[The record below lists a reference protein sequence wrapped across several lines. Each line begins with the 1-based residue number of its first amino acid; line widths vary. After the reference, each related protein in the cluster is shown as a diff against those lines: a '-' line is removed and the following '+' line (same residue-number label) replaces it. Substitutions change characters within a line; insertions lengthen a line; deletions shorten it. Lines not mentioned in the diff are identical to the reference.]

1 LNGSLFQK
9 EEIMKF
15 DRKIL
20 FVIFLALSGSG
31 LLFGQSA
38 NDYRSAASGDW
49 SAPATW
55 ERYSGSQWEAATVAP
70 DSSVGAISIQSGHIV
85 TVTAELG
92 IDSARVLE
100 GGQLVI
106 NPGVTVTVAYNNDGM
121 GIDVDSLGSVTVNG
135 TIVCQGNV
143 GGTTGGIVFADGSVY
158 DHARNSGS
166 VPRAVWETGSTI
178 RLSGVT
184 GQSPS
189 NMSQDF
195 YNLVIDCSAMTANL
209 NMGMTGNTIHGDI
222 TVLNTGPQRYYL
234 TAPNAYVDPI
244 TIMGNIFVY
253 GGTFSSNGSSSQA
266 SIIVHTYGN
275 VIVTAGNFGCSR
287 GSGTSVSWYLYG
299 DSMSVSNA
307 TLQNSTSSAERIQKF
322 IFAKQGTQ
330 YLRWSNV
337 TYGSN
342 NQSPI
347 TVQVGGGTTL
357 DIGTTHMPADNS
369 GSFILDSGAT
379 LVTYHNAPGDEGSIE
394 CLADWGGGNNFINI
408 NATSGS
414 GNASV
419 KAFKGPHPQI
429 YDTSKTLQRYWTV
442 VADPGIT
449 EATLTF
455 YYYDL
460 DPVGTEVR
468 GDETQ
473 YKALRY
479 AGVGTDWYTIT
490 GSSVDDVLDYVTAP
504 GITTVSGDWTVGEPA
519 PAVSV
524 KSPDVTAIPKSFF
537 VDQNYPNPFNPSTT
551 IVYGLP
557 QEASVTIRVYN
568 LLGQEVA
575 TLFEGKQSAGVH
587 QVKFDAGS
595 LGSGVYMY
603 RVQAGSTGTIKRMI
617 LMK

>member
-1 LNGSLFQK
+1 
-9 EEIMKF
+9 MKF

-20 FVIFLALSGSG
+20 FVVTLALFGSV

-70 DSSVGAISIQSGHIV
+70 DSSVGAISIQNGHII

-92 IDSARVLE
+92 VDSTRVLE

-106 NPGVTVTVAYNNDGM
+106 NPGVTVTVAYNDGGM
-121 GIDVDSLGSVTVNG
+121 GVDVDSLGSVTVNG
-135 TIVCQGNV
+135 TIVCQGSV
-143 GGTTGGIVFADGSVY
+143 GGAEGSIVFADGSVY

-166 VPRAVWETGSTI
+166 VPRAIWETGSTI
-178 RLSGVT
+178 RLSGVI
-184 GQSPS
+184 GNSPS

-195 YNLVIDCSAMTANL
+195 YDLVINNLNQTTNL
-209 NMGMTGNTIHGDI
+209 NMGMTGNTIRGDI
-222 TVLNTGPQRYYL
+222 TVLSTGLARYYL
-234 TAPNAYVDPI
+234 TAPDAFVDPI

-287 GSGTSVSWYLYG
+287 GSGTNVSWYLYG
-299 DSMSVSNA
+299 DTMSVSNA
-307 TLQNSTSSAERIQKF
+307 TLQNSASTTERIQKF

-337 TYGSN
+337 TYGGN

-357 DIGTTHMPADNS
+357 DIGTTYMPAGNT

-379 LVTYHNAPGDEGSIE
+379 LVTYHNAPGDEGNIE
-394 CLADWGGGNNFINI
+394 CLGDLGGGNSFVNI

-419 KAFKGPHPQI
+419 KAFKGPHPHI

-473 YKALRY
+473 YKALQY

-490 GSSVDDVLDYVTAP
+490 ASTVDDFFDYVTAP

-524 KSPDVTAIPKSFF
+524 KSTDATAIPKSFF

-557 QEASVTIRVYN
+557 EEASVTVRVYN
-568 LLGQEVA
+568 LLGQEVS
-575 TLFEGKQSAGVH
+575 TLFEGKQSAGIH
-587 QVKFDAGS
+587 NVKFDAGS
-595 LGSGVYMY
+595 LGSGVYLY
-603 RVQAGSTGTIKRMI
+603 RVQAGSMGAIKRMI
-617 LMK
+617 LIK